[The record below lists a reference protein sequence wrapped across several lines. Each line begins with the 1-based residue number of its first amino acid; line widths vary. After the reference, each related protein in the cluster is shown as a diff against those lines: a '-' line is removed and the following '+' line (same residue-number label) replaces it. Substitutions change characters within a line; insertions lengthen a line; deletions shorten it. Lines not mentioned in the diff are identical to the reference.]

1 MARKPMMAGN
11 WKMNNA
17 IGEAVVL
24 TQEISNN
31 WWKDWEDKV
40 DVVICPPFVDLK
52 PVKTVLEFDK
62 TKIFVGAQNVYWEEA
77 GAFTGEVSVPMIRE
91 CGCDYCIV
99 GHSERRGL
107 FGETNED
114 VNKKLR
120 ALLGGRLK
128 PIVCVGESLA
138 VRDEARRMVCCC
150 AQVKVAFA
158 GVDAEDAAKCVVA
171 YEPIW
176 AIGTGRTATP
186 EQAEEVCAAIR
197 AQLAVLFGEETAQAM
212 RILYGGSMNPRSNV
226 PTLVASRHRQQA
238 YRRRRPQVRLL
249 HPAREG
255 GHVVMGVL
263 DSSARKGHPRFH
275 IASLSWTASGLH
287 PPGQQRHL
295 ACAHAV
301 SRYGFFRRAV
311 RAFKRRRRGV
321 WSARGPDGK
330 LRG

>member
-31 WWKDWEDKV
+31 WRKDWEDKV
-40 DVVICPPFVDLK
+40 DVVICPPFVALK

-114 VNKKLR
+114 VNKKVR
-120 ALLGGRLK
+120 ALLGGRLA

-138 VRDEARRMVCCC
+138 VRDEGTTNEYVC
-150 AQVKVAFA
+150 AQVKAAFA
-158 GVDAEDAAKCVVA
+158 GVDADDAAKCVVA

-212 RILYGGSMNPRSNV
+212 RILYGGSMNPGNV
-226 PTLVASRHRQQA
+226 DVLVAE
-238 YRRRRPQVRLL
+238 PDID
-249 HPAREG
+249 G
-255 GHVVMGVL
+255 GLIG
-263 DSSARKGHPRFH
+263 G
-275 IASLSWTASGLH
+275 ASLKRDSFIQLVK
-287 PPGQQRHL
+287 
-295 ACAHAV
+295 AV
-301 SRYGFFRRAV
+301 MQ
-311 RAFKRRRRGV
+311 
-321 WSARGPDGK
+321 
-330 LRG
+330 

>member
-91 CGCDYCIV
+91 CGCDYCII

-114 VNKKLR
+114 VNKKVR
-120 ALLGGRLK
+120 ALLGGHLA
-128 PIVCVGESLA
+128 PIVCVGE
-138 VRDEARRMVCCC
+138 
-150 AQVKVAFA
+150 
-158 GVDAEDAAKCVVA
+158 
-171 YEPIW
+171 
-176 AIGTGRTATP
+176 
-186 EQAEEVCAAIR
+186 
-197 AQLAVLFGEETAQAM
+197 
-212 RILYGGSMNPRSNV
+212 
-226 PTLVASRHRQQA
+226 
-238 YRRRRPQVRLL
+238 
-249 HPAREG
+249 
-255 GHVVMGVL
+255 
-263 DSSARKGHPRFH
+263 
-275 IASLSWTASGLH
+275 
-287 PPGQQRHL
+287 
-295 ACAHAV
+295 
-301 SRYGFFRRAV
+301 
-311 RAFKRRRRGV
+311 
-321 WSARGPDGK
+321 
-330 LRG
+330 